1 MSSDGDLVSEER
13 ARQLAWETARVL
25 RELERQFADPHNQD
39 DVLPGD
45 FRSMLDSYL
54 QTATEL
60 LGTKHP
66 MMSLITNL
74 RAHLVTDHELTL
86 GAVKTRSA
94 LIATALETRFNLG
107 TGGGQVRP
115 GFLGYPGTESGDLAI
130 RLAPRLIAFRLA
142 MIPDGESVMLS

>member
-94 LIATALETRFNLG
+94 LMMPGHAPRGTSQHSPAKWLSCDSRCVMTCALEKPWL
-107 TGGGQVRP
+107 P
-115 GFLGYPGTESGDLAI
+115 
-130 RLAPRLIAFRLA
+130 
-142 MIPDGESVMLS
+142 LS

>member
-1 MSSDGDLVSEER
+1 VSSDGDLVSEER

-107 TGGGQVRP
+107 TGGGQVDQ
-115 GFLGYPGTESGDLAI
+115 GFSVTQEPRAAI
-130 RLAPRLIAFRLA
+130 WRSAWPRA
-142 MIPDGESVMLS
+142 